1 MVAAGSTIIRH
12 TLQTPLRAPTLYTAT
27 KRVIV
32 AQSVSLFAEVILTS
46 AQSVVLLCL
55 KKACNN
61 VHIVQILVYNHV
73 HIVQVFVY
81 NPFVQTLHIF
91 TTMLDRGVA
100 QLEGQNINNIQSNIV
115 RRFHT

>member
-12 TLQTPLRAPTLYTAT
+12 TLQTPLRAPTPHTAT

-46 AQSVVLLCL
+46 AQSVVLLC
-55 KKACNN
+55 NH
-61 VHIVQILVYNHV
+61 VHIVQILVCNHV

-81 NPFVQTLHIF
+81 NPFVQTLHIC

-100 QLEGQNINNIQSNIV
+100 QLEGQNIKNI
-115 RRFHT
+115 